1 MWCPAGWHKPR
12 GSAPPWPRSC
22 LKELVNISVAQL
34 PVAGD
39 VSADV
44 ATELV
49 GAGNVDDQVSVTTNV
64 GILDDLGFLIVAG
77 LY

>member
-1 MWCPAGWHKPR
+1 MAYASRYRHLG
-12 GSAPPWPRSC
+12 ARSC
-22 LKELVNISVAQL
+22 LKELVDIRVAQL

-39 VSADV
+39 VCADV

-64 GILDDLGFLIVAG
+64 GILDE
-77 LY
+77 